1 MSLHDPARLGPHG
14 DWGLWVVMSLIG
26 LAYLLT

>member
-1 MSLHDPARLGPHG
+1 MNLHELIRLKPQG
-14 DWGLWVVMSLIG
+14 DWGLWFAMSLIG

>member
-1 MSLHDPARLGPHG
+1 MNLHDQIRMKFRG
-14 DWGLWVVMSLIG
+14 DLGLWFAMSLIG

>member
-1 MSLHDPARLGPHG
+1 MNLHDPIRMNPQG
-14 DWGLWVVMSLIG
+14 DWRLWVVTAVIG

>member
-1 MSLHDPARLGPHG
+1 MNLHEPIRMAPQG
-14 DWGLWVVMSLIG
+14 DWALWVVMSLIG

>member
-1 MSLHDPARLGPHG
+1 MNLHELSWMKPQG
-14 DWGLWVVMSLIG
+14 DLGLWFAMSLIG

>member
-1 MSLHDPARLGPHG
+1 MNLVETVRMKPEG
-14 DWGLWVVMSLIG
+14 DWGLWFAMSLIG

>member
-1 MSLHDPARLGPHG
+1 MNLHEFTRLKPQG
-14 DWGLWVVMSLIG
+14 DWGLWFAMSLIG

>member
-1 MSLHDPARLGPHG
+1 MNLHDPIRRTSQG
-14 DWGLWVVMSLIG
+14 DLGLWVVMSLIG